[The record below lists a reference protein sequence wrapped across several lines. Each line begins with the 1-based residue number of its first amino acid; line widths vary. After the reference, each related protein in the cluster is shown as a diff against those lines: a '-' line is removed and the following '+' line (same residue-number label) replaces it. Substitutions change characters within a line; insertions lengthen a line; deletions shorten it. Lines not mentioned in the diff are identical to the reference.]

1 MRARF
6 TALAGLIGLI
16 AALAVAP
23 AASADTATIGAAA
36 TPGTLFGGAP
46 NFTVIQRMSDPASP
60 SYAVPQVP
68 AGGGSWSV
76 TSWGALG
83 GTGDGSASLE
93 IWRPTGTPNQFR
105 LITIGPQQ
113 PFPTGVLTTH
123 SVNVPVMPGD
133 RLGVL
138 SGPDSDFGPSY
149 CCAPPGDE
157 AIWPTIGN
165 AGGGPD
171 HRRARERFLSERG
184 YLWGPSER
192 SGDVDLDA
200 RSRGDARQ
208 GEVQEDEEAQALGGV
223 VEEEEVQQ
231 AQEEVVRAPLS
242 CRPSW
247 RSPRRDSRGRGA
259 TSGAR
264 STRSRPRG

>member
-23 AASADTATIGAAA
+23 AASADTATTGAAA

-93 IWRPTGTPNQFR
+93 IWRPTGTPNQLR

-138 SGPDSDFGPSY
+138 SGPDSDFAPSY

-157 AIWPTIGN
+157 AIWPTMGTPAVGQTIGAPGSDFYPN
-165 AGGGPD
+165 GGT
-171 HRRARERFLSERG
+171 
-184 YLWGPSER
+184 
-192 SGDVDLDA
+192 SGDRANVQATLTSTPA
-200 RSRGDARQ
+200 AAGTPVKAKCKKTKKHKRSA
-208 GEVQEDEEAQALGGV
+208 
-223 VEEEEVQQ
+223 
-231 AQEEVVRAPLS
+231 S
-242 CRPSW
+242 SSKKKKCNKHKKK
-247 RSPRRDSRGRGA
+247 
-259 TSGAR
+259 
-264 STRSRPRG
+264 